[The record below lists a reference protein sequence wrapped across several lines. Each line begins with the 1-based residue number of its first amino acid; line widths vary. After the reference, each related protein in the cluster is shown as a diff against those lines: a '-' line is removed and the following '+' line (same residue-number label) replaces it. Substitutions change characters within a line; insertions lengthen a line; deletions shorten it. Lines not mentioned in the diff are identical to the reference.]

1 MSRVRACPAA
11 RSPLNIARL
20 IPPTTRSFFI
30 ILRSLPALNCETFLS
45 LDRSDP
51 TICNVVR
58 PSDNEV
64 AALRGFNFVRR
75 CIVLTRSVAIY
86 LQMYGAVAPAW
97 WLVGVSTLELL
108 LMAAGWRVL
117 GGLMHTRLQGWS
129 VLALAL
135 VFLSTHGAG
144 VGCLARPG
152 GCGDLGW
159 LGAALIALNAL
170 LLLWLVARP
179 VRGACRVLTMPPPD
193 NNAPPPETPMILRSQ
208 RGFGRRYV
216 KFCCKLAEPEK
227 NMQTAPAGL
236 HIRGVTTP

>member
-1 MSRVRACPAA
+1 MRNLCSHP
-11 RSPLNIARL
+11 S
-20 IPPTTRSFFI
+20 TTCSFFI

-75 CIVLTRSVAIY
+75 CFALTRSVAIY

-108 LMAAGWRVL
+108 LMATGWRVL

-135 VFLSTHGAG
+135 VFLFTHGAG

-152 GCGDLGW
+152 GCGDLGG

-179 VRGACRVLTMPPPD
+179 VRGACRVLTMLPPD
-193 NNAPPPETPMILRSQ
+193 NNAPAPGTPVIVTSQ
-208 RGFGRRYV
+208 RGIGRRYV
-216 KFCCKLAEPEK
+216 NFCCKLAEPEK
-227 NMQTAPAGL
+227 NTQTAPAV
-236 HIRGVTTP
+236 HIRYATSTV

>member
-1 MSRVRACPAA
+1 MRDLCSHPF
-11 RSPLNIARL
+11 
-20 IPPTTRSFFI
+20 PPTTRSFFI
-30 ILRSLPALNCETFLS
+30 IFRSLPALNCETFLS

-135 VFLSTHGAG
+135 VFLFTHGAG

-152 GCGDLGW
+152 GCGDLGG

-179 VRGACRVLTMPPPD
+179 VRGACRVLTMPPPGT
-193 NNAPPPETPMILRSQ
+193 NAPAPGTPVIVTSQ
-208 RGFGRRYV
+208 RGIGRRYV
-216 KFCCKLAEPEK
+216 NFCFKLAEPEK
-227 NMQTAPAGL
+227 NTQSPTAGL
-236 HIRGVTTP
+236 HNLYIRGPTTP

>member
-1 MSRVRACPAA
+1 MRNLCSHP
-11 RSPLNIARL
+11 S
-20 IPPTTRSFFI
+20 PPTTCSFFI
-30 ILRSLPALNCETFLS
+30 ILRSLPALNCEIFLS

-75 CIVLTRSVAIY
+75 CFVLTRSVAIY

-97 WLVGVSTLELL
+97 WLVGISTLELL

-117 GGLMHTRLQGWS
+117 GGLMHTRLHGWS

-135 VFLSTHGAG
+135 VFLLTHGAG

-152 GCGDLGW
+152 GCGDLGG

-179 VRGACRVLTMPPPD
+179 VRGACRVLTT
-193 NNAPPPETPMILRSQ
+193 PPPEPAPRTPVIVTSQ
-208 RGFGRRYV
+208 RGVGRRYV

-227 NMQTAPAGL
+227 NMRTAPAGL
-236 HIRGVTTP
+236 YIRGVTTP

>member
-1 MSRVRACPAA
+1 M
-11 RSPLNIARL
+11 
-20 IPPTTRSFFI
+20 
-30 ILRSLPALNCETFLS
+30 
-45 LDRSDP
+45 
-51 TICNVVR
+51 
-58 PSDNEV
+58 

-75 CIVLTRSVAIY
+75 CFALTRSVAIY

-97 WLVGVSTLELL
+97 WLVGISTLELL

-135 VFLSTHGAG
+135 VFLFTHGAG

-152 GCGDLGW
+152 GCGDLGG

-193 NNAPPPETPMILRSQ
+193 NNAPAPGTSVIVTSQ
-208 RGFGRRYV
+208 RGIGRRYV
-216 KFCCKLAEPEK
+216 NFCCKLAEPDK

-236 HIRGVTTP
+236 HTRGVTTP